1 MPPLAWSPPRGDGTI
16 TRSPMEQLIEMGF
29 ADRRRNEQLLQK
41 YGADMQRI
49 IQELIDE
56 DDNNDW
62 HTTRH

>member
-1 MPPLAWSPPRGDGTI
+1 
-16 TRSPMEQLIEMGF
+16 MEQLIEMGF